1 MSNEH
6 LTIAQFA
13 AAADVGVETVRFY
26 HRRKLLPLPR
36 TPDGAKV
43 RRYGQSDLER
53 LRFIRRAQQLGFSLD
68 EVRAL
73 LALDSEQDCDV
84 ARSLAEQKLADVELR
99 LPDDRHLGPQRE
111 SLGRQASAT
120 VAFMNA
126 PAEQHGMMTMMR
138 QVDPAQMTHILDDCS
153 KMMGAAAPFDVPGA
167 PQQPSR

>member
-73 LALDSEQDCDV
+73 LALDSEQNCDV

-99 LPDDRHLGPQRE
+99 LRDLRALQRQLRLIIH
-111 SLGRQASAT
+111 SCRAAGGTPVRCPMIDTLGRNES
-120 VAFMNA
+120 
-126 PAEQHGMMTMMR
+126 H
-138 QVDPAQMTHILDDCS
+138 
-153 KMMGAAAPFDVPGA
+153 
-167 PQQPSR
+167 